1 MLGAIFGD
9 IVGSAYEFDNTNDYN
24 FKLLTDQSCPT
35 DDTYMTLAVANALMD
50 SIHYN
55 DKLTYDAL
63 ASEMHRIGNKH
74 KEANYGDM
82 FFDWLLSDE
91 PEPYNSFGNGSAM
104 RVSSVGWLYNSLQK
118 TIHYARMSAF
128 VTHNHPE
135 GIKGAEA
142 VAVCI
147 FFARNGKSKDF
158 IRSYVKENY
167 YDLSDSHR
175 FHYFDETCMGTVPVA
190 INCFLNSTNYYDA
203 IRKAVSHGGDSDT
216 IACITGGIA
225 EAHYGLPADCTKVIR
240 SRIKDK
246 ELLGIIDKF
255 SRYKRPRIDYMGKKL
270 P

>member
-50 SIHYN
+50 STHYN

-135 GIKGAEA
+135 GIKGAEV

-225 EAHYGLPADCTKVIR
+225 EAHYGLPADCTKVIC

-270 P
+270 Q